1 MTEPERAAEWSI
13 ATGYMVTSPS
23 SWASRPM
30 KAYVAA
36 FPSLDAARS
45 QLPDARSE
53 ISTHAN
59 LQVVGALN
67 KQLVEALAGRKSP
80 AAALHDAQLE
90 AEALLRPFR

>member
-13 ATGYMVTSPS
+13 ATGYMVTSPA

-45 QLPDARSE
+45 QFARCP
-53 ISTHAN
+53 I
-59 LQVVGALN
+59 GDLN
-67 KQLVEALAGRKSP
+67 PTQICRSWER
-80 AAALHDAQLE
+80 
-90 AEALLRPFR
+90 